1 MKLQIR
7 RLFIPLV
14 LVASL
19 VLMLNLVTEAPS
31 EARMQLMQYA
41 KENNIPYTAY
51 PDGLIKLLERNP
63 EAEAFVRNYP
73 FREEGTAERNDYD
86 ISSGVPLFLQWDEQ
100 WGYLPWNGDFVGG
113 TGSAPMCLAMAGY
126 YVSGGESKYYP
137 DKIVAFAEENGYSGD
152 DLISQGGKV
161 LGLKVTNI
169 TREEQKIANYLRNG
183 DPIIAS
189 TGSGDFEN
197 YIVLTGYHDGFVTI
211 NDPDSRVNSEKEWTF
226 EELGRQMKKLW
237 VVQNGK

>member
-1 MKLQIR
+1 MKMEFR
-7 RLFIPLV
+7 RFFVPLV
-14 LVASL
+14 LAAS
-19 VLMLNLVTEAPS
+19 VIMMVNLVMKAPS
-31 EARMQLMQYA
+31 EAQMQLMQYA
-41 KENNIPYTAY
+41 REKNIAYTEY
-51 PDGLIKLLERNP
+51 PDGMVKLLERNP
-63 EAEAFVRNYP
+63 EAEAFVLNYP
-73 FREEGTAERNDYD
+73 FREDWAVELSDYD
-86 ISSGVPLFLQWDEQ
+86 LSRGVPLFLQWDEQ
-100 WGYLPWNGDFVGG
+100 WGYLPWGGDFVGG

-152 DLISQGGKV
+152 DLISQGGKAM
-161 LGLKVTNI
+161 GLKITNI
-169 TREEQKIANYLRNG
+169 SREEQKIANYLRNG

-189 TGSGDFEN
+189 TGSGDFDN
-197 YIVLTGYHDGFVTI
+197 YIVLTGYHDGIVTV